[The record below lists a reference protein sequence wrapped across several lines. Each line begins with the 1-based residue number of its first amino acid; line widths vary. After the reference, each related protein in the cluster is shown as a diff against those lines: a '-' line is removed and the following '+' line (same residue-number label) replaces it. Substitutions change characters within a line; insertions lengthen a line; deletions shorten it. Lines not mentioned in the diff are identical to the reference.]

1 MRVKNLSDV
10 MLETYEERTVLIVDK
25 VNGEEEVPTN
35 V

>member
-10 MLETYEERTVLIVDK
+10 MLVDYQERTVLMVDK
-25 VNGEEEVPTN
+25 VNGEEEVPNN